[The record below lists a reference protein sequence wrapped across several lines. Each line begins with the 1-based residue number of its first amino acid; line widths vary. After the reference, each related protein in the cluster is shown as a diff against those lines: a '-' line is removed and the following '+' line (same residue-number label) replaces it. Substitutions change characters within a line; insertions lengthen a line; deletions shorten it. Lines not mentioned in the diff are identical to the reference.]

1 MDTQQV
7 PTTITNAA
15 TESGPSPWEYII
27 VAAQMQSAGK
37 VMAVDARDAL
47 SRTLTTNNSEGVMY
61 GSALGISADVLHDA
75 PANAAEE
82 YELEIPSGGLLKVR
96 KMGTNLHERLAKMVD
111 QLRQEHRLKQ
121 NVDYAYT
128 LKYGCLHIMCS
139 SVYDELLRQ
148 ACVQHSLEVLSLH
161 TYD

>member
-1 MDTQQV
+1 MQQAPTQV
-7 PTTITNAA
+7 TNAP
-15 TESGPSPWEYII
+15 TELGPTPWEYII
-27 VAAQMQSAGK
+27 VAALTQSAGT

-47 SRTLTTNNSEGVMY
+47 SRTLTTKNSEGVMY

-75 PANAAEE
+75 PANATEE
-82 YELEIPSGGLLKVR
+82 YELVIAGGVLKVR
-96 KMGTNLHERLAKMVD
+96 KKGTNLHERLAKMVD

-128 LKYGCLHIMCS
+128 LKYGCLNIMCS

-148 ACVQHSLEVLSLH
+148 ACAQHSLEVLSLL